1 MKNFGLG
8 ILEIPASQYQIPN
21 ILPDFDINK
30 ICLRLCYNSI
40 YYEFCEKNFC
50 KFWNFVSVGA
60 STLINFLIILCY
72 ILGVVGQQ
80 LISRVRKKC
89 PTSSEASLKKQFI
102 HCFSQLDSFS
112 GASLATGLALTWTPN
127 KNKKPSRVGIIRK
140 LAILVKICK
149 KSNEEFCRMSQCNE
163 WFLDF

>member
-1 MKNFGLG
+1 MCIRDSFQSILRKFIRMLAKFLNFV
-8 ILEIPASQYQIPN
+8 
-21 ILPDFDINK
+21 K
-30 ICLRLCYNSI
+30 I
-40 YYEFCEKNFC
+40 FC
-50 KFWNFVSVGA
+50 KFWNFVSVWA
-60 STLINFLIILCY
+60 PTLINFLIILCY

-127 KNKKPSRVGIIRK
+127 KNKKPSRVGIICK

-149 KSNEEFCRMSQCNE
+149 KRYEEFCRMSQCNE
-163 WFLDF
+163 RFLDF

>member
-149 KSNEEFCRMSQCNE
+149 K
-163 WFLDF
+163 WPPL

>member
-1 MKNFGLG
+1 MNFAKNFFASFE
-8 ILEIPASQYQIPN
+8 ILS
-21 ILPDFDINK
+21 
-30 ICLRLCYNSI
+30 
-40 YYEFCEKNFC
+40 
-50 KFWNFVSVGA
+50 VSVGA

-89 PTSSEASLKKQFI
+89 PTSSEASLKKHFN

-149 KSNEEFCRMSQCNE
+149 KRNEEFCRMSQCNE
-163 WFLDF
+163 WYLDL

>member
-1 MKNFGLG
+1 MNF
-8 ILEIPASQYQIPN
+8 AK
-21 ILPDFDINK
+21 K
-30 ICLRLCYNSI
+30 I
-40 YYEFCEKNFC
+40 FC

-72 ILGVVGQQ
+72 ICILGVVGQQ

-89 PTSSEASLKKQFI
+89 PTSSEASLKKQFS

-149 KSNEEFCRMSQCNE
+149 KEMKNFVEWANAMSDFWIFNFQNIISWILYIIIRE
-163 WFLDF
+163 KITDFLVYMYYLYILVRRSG